1 MRAGVVFNPFPGL
14 RPFEANED
22 HLFFGREK
30 EIDQLLRRLRSTRFV
45 SVVGTSGSGKSSLVR
60 CGLISALYG
69 GFMVQAGSAWR
80 VAKFRPSDDPI
91 GNLAASLNDPGVLG
105 TEGELAS
112 TNRILLEA
120 SLRRGSLGLV
130 EAYRQRRIPPDEKL
144 LVVVDQFEE
153 LFRFRRSRQV
163 QNSKDEAIAFVKLL
177 LEAAQTKDVP
187 IYIVLTMRSD
197 FIGDCIEYPGLPE
210 AVNDGQYLIPRMTR
224 NEIRS
229 AITGPVAVAGGQIT
243 QRLVLRLLNDLGDD
257 QDQLPVLQHALM
269 RSWDY
274 WYRNHQSSEPLDISD
289 YDAVGTIAQAL
300 SLHAEEAYEETNV
313 GRAAEIAERTFKAL
327 TDTFSDARGVR
338 RPTSISHLARIC
350 EASENEIIEVIEVFR
365 RPGRSF
371 LTPPFSV
378 PLESRSVIDI
388 SHESLMRCWAR
399 LIRWAEDERASASF
413 FVRLAQAA
421 SWFAKARPGYG
432 AILNC
437 SWGFDGG
444 NKIVRQPPGLNIIT
458 TVRSNRPCNSWIA
471 AKRNTTASLPTRS
484 ANKRRSSG
492 NISGPQPY
500 WPSSLL
506 YPGCLPILRAG
517 KMHAP
522 KKTSHLPKMPS
533 MRCCLPPEA
542 LKRES
547 QKTCPS
553 WKSFGAS
560 YSRRPAPST

>member
-80 VAKFRPSDDPI
+80 VATFRPSDDPI
-91 GNLAASLNDPGVLG
+91 GNLAASLNEPGVLG

-229 AITGPVAVAGGQIT
+229 AITGPVAVAGGQIS

-274 WYRNHQSSEPLDISD
+274 WYRHHQSSEPLDISD

-300 SLHAEEAYEETNV
+300 SLHAEEAFEETNV

-350 EASENEIIEVIEVFR
+350 EASEKEIIEVIEVFR

-371 LTPPFSV
+371 LTPPFGV

-421 SWFAKARPGYG
+421 SWFREGTAGLWRDPELQLG
-432 AILNC
+432 LR
-437 SWGFDGG
+437 W
-444 NKIVRQPPGLNIIT
+444 RQQ
-458 TVRSNRPCNSWIA
+458 NRPTA
-471 AKRNTTASLPTRS
+471 AWAEHHYDCSFEQAMQFLDRSKEEQRPSL
-484 ANKRRSSG
+484 
-492 NISGPQPY
+492 
-500 WPSSLL
+500 
-506 YPGCLPILRAG
+506 CRAG
-517 KMHAP
+517 ARTKEEAQAI
-522 KKTSHLPKMPS
+522 SVGRS
-533 MRCCLPPEA
+533 RIGLPPCYIRA
-542 LKRES
+542 ACLCCAPGKCTRR
-547 QKTCPS
+547 KKFHTCR
-553 WKSFGAS
+553 KC
-560 YSRRPAPST
+560 RR